1 MAADLSVPGLRTFG
15 WSLSGGLDM
24 DGNQYPD
31 LLVGAY
37 ESGHAV
43 SMKAAPV
50 VHMEAVVSFDREG
63 KQVAAAPGWW
73 VVLALTTCFQI
84 DLEDQQCRLRAGETV
99 PCVQVS
105 LSLRYT
111 GVGVPN
117 KLQFSL
123 DYLLDAKKEKQ
134 KRLFL
139 LQQEGSSTKAKTI
152 TMLKD
157 REFKETF
164 KVYLPGSMIN
174 DKLTSL
180 DVQLR
185 YALGQAD
192 SLGGGL
198 APVLGHGEHLAT
210 DSINIQKEC
219 GRDNICIPNLSV
231 ETSG

>member
-1 MAADLSVPGLRTFG
+1 MIYASQLGHPSLRTFG

-24 DGNQYPD
+24 DNNQYPD

-37 ESGHAV
+37 DSGHAV
-43 SMKAAPV
+43 YMKAAPV
-50 VHMEAVVSFDREG
+50 VHMTAAVSFDRES
-63 KQVAAAPGWW
+63 K
-73 VVLALTTCFQI
+73 QI
-84 DLEDQQCRLRAGETV
+84 DLEDQQCQLRDRSRV

-105 LSLRYT
+105 VSLRYT

-117 KLQFSL
+117 KLEFSL

-139 LQQEGSSTKAKTI
+139 TEQEGSSTRTRKI
-152 TMLKD
+152 SMLKD

-164 KVYLPGSMIN
+164 KVYLPGSMIH

-185 YALGQAD
+185 YSLGSTAALGA
-192 SLGGGL
+192 GL
-198 APVLGHGEHLAT
+198 HPVLGHGEHLVT

-219 GRDNICIPNLSV
+219 GRDNICIPNLTV
-231 ETSG
+231 KTMG